1 MTSVGQTIT
10 MASRPD
16 DLESVIL
23 VDADNNAIGSCGKI
37 DAHREGMLHR
47 AFSIMITNQ
56 DSELLLQRR
65 AAHKYHF
72 ANRWSNACCS
82 HPRPG
87 EPLMA
92 AARRRLKEELGFVV
106 PLVRVAELTYRAV
119 DPASG
124 LIEHEY
130 LHLLLGRYAGEPSPN
145 PDEVEAVIWL
155 SMDGVR
161 RDLARHPGG
170 YTPWFPL
177 LIERLTPEK

>member
-1 MTSVGQTIT
+1 MNSSR
-10 MASRPD
+10 ASCRQPVSFD
-16 DLESVIL
+16 EERLIL
-23 VDADNNAIGSCGKI
+23 VDCHDNVVGHESKVNAHQGTGV
-37 DAHREGMLHR
+37 LHR

-56 DSELLLQRR
+56 DGELLLQRR

-119 DPASG
+119 DPASAPA
-124 LIEHEY
+124 Y
-130 LHLLLGRYAGEPSPN
+130 
-145 PDEVEAVIWL
+145 
-155 SMDGVR
+155 GV
-161 RDLARHPGG
+161 PGD
-170 YTPWFPL
+170 P
-177 LIERLTPEK
+177 